1 MVSIAATSVPEGQGG
16 TTVLS
21 LPVTLSSATSQT
33 VSVQYTTTD
42 GTATAG
48 ADYVAANGTLTF
60 KPGETAKA
68 VTVAVNGDTAV
79 ETDETVTV
87 TLLNPVNAKLETA
100 SATGTI
106 TNDDAAPRS
115 GHYSGTTSQG
125 RSIAFDVSQDVKLV
139 ANIVVYTDVTCVE
152 LPMTIPNVPLDL
164 TGVSFPI
171 ATDWSFGF
179 TQSVSDPSAGT
190 GNFALHGALSVSGG
204 ATGTLR
210 IDLALSTEFGVVHC
224 STGDVTW
231 TAS

>member
-1 MVSIAATSVPEGQGG
+1 M
-16 TTVLS
+16 
-21 LPVTLSSATSQT
+21 TLSSATSQT
-33 VSVQYTTTD
+33 VSVQYTTRD

-87 TLLNPVNAKLETA
+87 TLLNPVNAKLGTA

-106 TNDDAAPRS
+106 TNDDVAPRS
-115 GHYSGTTSQG
+115 GHYVGTTSLG
-125 RSIAFDVSQDVKLV
+125 KAISFDVAADLKSLSNLDTIIDLNCAEVQGFTVTDRFQLPGPFITV
-139 ANIVVYTDVTCVE
+139 A
-152 LPMTIPNVPLDL
+152 P
-164 TGVSFPI
+164 
-171 ATDWSFGF
+171 DWSFGL
-179 TQSVSDPSAGT
+179 SIPVSDPDYTA
-190 GNFALHGALSVSGG
+190 NFAFNGK
-204 ATGTLR
+204 
-210 IDLALSTEFGVVHC
+210 LALPGSASGTFRFDMNLLNTPFGTVHC